1 LLGSGAGWRSGIAVV
16 LLGMLLAGAVAS
28 AQPGLSSPYGAKKTD
43 EELLRIAT
51 HELVHEL
58 REAAADEL
66 AWRLREATVRDI
78 AYLEGLMKV
87 STPELRGALL
97 CYSLLTD
104 AYREGLARGELAIDE
119 LIQGIYTGETPE
131 LRLARAQIAMEALFI
146 TRTLGMPM
154 EKLEVLELGEIIP
167 AFPPAFLPRLEEE
180 LAVELLRSLM
190 RLMEGEGVELWG
202 YRWSGESEAVRRAA
216 FQLAQHILALFIT
229 SKEEEVLL
237 KLHPCEGWLE
247 LAEEGKTTE
256 SRWFASS
263 IYLDQCVPSELD
275 LLRELA
281 IAGGGFELRF
291 LAARLYLLHYFSYRF
306 SGQYYLGSQ
315 QMIDW
320 LTELA
325 VRGESEELRAIAS
338 RFLTWPLQVACTG
351 VRLTVHFHTREFG
364 LFSFTIRP
372 EGEIPPESLYELAL
386 EGERAH
392 LRWAAGWA
400 LGWCWRHKLFVREL
414 EIADIPR
421 RSKAEAHTLEQALI
435 IFATE
440 NTIAYPELAQAAV
453 LPLEFIWGEGD

>member
-1 LLGSGAGWRSGIAVV
+1 VV

-28 AQPGLSSPYGAKKTD
+28 AQSGLSSPYGAKKTD

-51 HELVHEL
+51 YELVSEL

-119 LIQGIYTGETPE
+119 LISGIYTGETPE

-146 TRTLGMPM
+146 TRTLGMPL
-154 EKLEVLELGEIIP
+154 EKI
-167 AFPPAFLPRLEEE
+167 ADFPPPSLPRLEEE
-180 LAVELLRSLM
+180 LVMELLRSLM

-216 FQLAQHILALFIT
+216 FRLAQHILALFIT

-281 IAGGGFELRF
+281 IAGGSFELRF
-291 LAARLYLLHYFSYRF
+291 LAARLYLLHHF

-325 VRGESEELRAIAS
+325 VRGESEELRALAS

-386 EGERAH
+386 EGETAH

-440 NTIAYPELAQAAV
+440 NTIAHPELAQAAV